1 MNIALVGYGKMGKTI
16 EKIALERGHTIAL
29 RIEENNLAQALEQ
42 ASVKPDVAIEF
53 SLPEAAYSNIMT
65 CLENNIP
72 VVCGT
77 TGWLHHKPAVEAY
90 LSEKGGGFFYASNYS
105 VGVNLFF
112 KLNKFLAKLMNKHPQ
127 YNVSMVEIHHT
138 EKLDAP
144 SGTGITLAEGVLE
157 LLDGKEK
164 WVNEETSSPAEL
176 SIISKREPN
185 VPGTHTV
192 SYTSEVDT
200 IEITHTAHN
209 RAGFALGAVLAAE
222 WLPGKQ
228 GSFGMDDLLQLD

>member
-16 EKIALERGHTIAL
+16 EKIAQERGHTIVL
-29 RIEENNLAQALEQ
+29 RIEENNLAQALAQ
-42 ASVKPDVAIEF
+42 SAVKPDVAIEF
-53 SLPEAAYSNIMT
+53 SMPEAAYSNIMT
-65 CLENNIP
+65 CLENGIP

-77 TGWLHHKPAVEAY
+77 TGWLEHKPAVDAY
-90 LSEKGGGFFYASNYS
+90 VTNNKGGFFYASNYS

-112 KLNKFLAKLMNKHPQ
+112 KLNKYLAKLMNNYPT
-127 YNVSMVEIHHT
+127 YEASMLEVHHT

-157 LLDGKEK
+157 TLSRKQK
-164 WVNEETSSPAEL
+164 WVNAETSQPEEL
-176 SIISKREPN
+176 SIISRREPN

-192 SYTSEVDT
+192 TYTSAVDT
-200 IEITHTAHN
+200 IEITHTAHS
-209 RAGFALGAVLAAE
+209 RTGFALGAVIAAE

-228 GSFGMDDLLQLD
+228 GSFGMDDLLNLD